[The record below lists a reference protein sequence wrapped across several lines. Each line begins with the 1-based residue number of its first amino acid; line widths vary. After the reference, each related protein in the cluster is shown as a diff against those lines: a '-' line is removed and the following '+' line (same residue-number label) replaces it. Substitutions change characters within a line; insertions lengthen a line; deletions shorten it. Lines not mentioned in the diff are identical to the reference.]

1 MHADAVYGSL
11 SVAVVV
17 PFGRDALLVRR
28 GVGRFVVVERFVV
41 VVLAAAQPVP
51 CARCAVLPHGDP
63 DDSRLRGAV
72 ESVARHIE
80 VVSARVGDRFVEFG
94 DDISAPAA
102 QRNVES
108 PESRSSA
115 YATASSGVVIV
126 RSPNP
131 ASVLLMNCPG
141 AGVYSVTA
149 EAGSSTSTVEV
160 FSLVLQAVAAAASR
174 SRQAYFP
181 MLLSFYGAFRPG
193 VRGRSAGTR
202 FSRALSPRRGKNTLF
217 SAIALPVAR
226 EKDYLC
232 TNIGIMADFCI
243 REVRETTPPLLD
255 AFAALMPQLS
265 AGLEAPSA
273 AALER
278 IVRSPSAAMFA
289 AWRDG
294 AAVGALTLVW
304 YDVPSGRKGWIE
316 DVVVDASA
324 RGAGVGEA
332 LVRAALERAA
342 REGVERVMLTSR
354 PARPGGPGALSQ
366 GRIRGGG
373 DFGLRPQDDGAGAG
387 ADRKDRRRD
396 GGNELAEE
404 AGEQA
409 AGLLSEAGRQ
419 MEKPKSSASDER

>member
-1 MHADAVYGSL
+1 MVRFVPACADAPPESGS
-11 SVAVVV
+11 
-17 PFGRDALLVRR
+17 R
-28 GVGRFVVVERFVV
+28 GRFRPAGAKIRFF
-41 VVLAAAQPVP
+41 P
-51 CARCAVLPHGDP
+51 RLP
-63 DDSRLRGAV
+63 S
-72 ESVARHIE
+72 
-80 VVSARVGDRFVEFG
+80 
-94 DDISAPAA
+94 
-102 QRNVES
+102 
-108 PESRSSA
+108 
-115 YATASSGVVIV
+115 
-126 RSPNP
+126 
-131 ASVLLMNCPG
+131 LLPG
-141 AGVYSVTA
+141 KKG
-149 EAGSSTSTVEV
+149 
-160 FSLVLQAVAAAASR
+160 
-174 SRQAYFP
+174 
-181 MLLSFYGAFRPG
+181 
-193 VRGRSAGTR
+193 
-202 FSRALSPRRGKNTLF
+202 
-217 SAIALPVAR
+217 
-226 EKDYLC
+226 YLC

-354 PARPGGPGALSQ
+354 PARRAARALY
-366 GRIRGGG
+366 
-373 DFGLRPQDDGAGAG
+373 
-387 ADRKDRRRD
+387 RKVGFEEAETSVFVRRTT
-396 GGNELAEE
+396 GQVLGQTGKIAVGTAGNELAEE

>member
-1 MHADAVYGSL
+1 M
-11 SVAVVV
+11 
-17 PFGRDALLVRR
+17 
-28 GVGRFVVVERFVV
+28 
-41 VVLAAAQPVP
+41 
-51 CARCAVLPHGDP
+51 
-63 DDSRLRGAV
+63 
-72 ESVARHIE
+72 
-80 VVSARVGDRFVEFG
+80 
-94 DDISAPAA
+94 
-102 QRNVES
+102 
-108 PESRSSA
+108 
-115 YATASSGVVIV
+115 
-126 RSPNP
+126 
-131 ASVLLMNCPG
+131 
-141 AGVYSVTA
+141 
-149 EAGSSTSTVEV
+149 
-160 FSLVLQAVAAAASR
+160 
-174 SRQAYFP
+174 
-181 MLLSFYGAFRPG
+181 
-193 VRGRSAGTR
+193 RGRSAGTR

-265 AGLEAPSA
+265 AG
-273 AALER
+273 LER

-354 PARPGGPGALSQ
+354 PARRAARALYRKVGFEEAETSVFVRRTTGQTGKIAVGA
-366 GRIRGGG
+366 
-373 DFGLRPQDDGAGAG
+373 A
-387 ADRKDRRRD
+387 
-396 GGNELAEE
+396 GNELAEE

-409 AGLLSEAGRQ
+409 AGLLAEAGRQ